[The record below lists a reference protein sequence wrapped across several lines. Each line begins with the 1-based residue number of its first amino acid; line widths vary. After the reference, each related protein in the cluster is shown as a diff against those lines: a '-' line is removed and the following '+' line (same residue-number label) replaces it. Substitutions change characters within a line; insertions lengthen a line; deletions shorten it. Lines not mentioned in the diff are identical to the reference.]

1 MMRGEAIDGSTA
13 VRRGIV
19 SGNSALPPEHVRKV
33 LDFAAFLHYRLAQ
46 QADLLQ
52 ARREQAAARM
62 SSRRQRIGPIDVKAA
77 DLVEAGRTA
86 RVAEILP
93 EGHSR

>member
-1 MMRGEAIDGSTA
+1 MEVQQYEEALLAEI
-13 VRRGIV
+13 RR
-19 SGNSALPPEHVRKV
+19 LPPEHVREV
-33 LDFAAFLHYRLAQ
+33 LDFAVFLRYRLAQ

-52 ARREQAAARM
+52 ARREKAAARM

-77 DLVEAGRTA
+77 DLVEAGRAA

-93 EGHSR
+93 EGHSQ

>member
-1 MMRGEAIDGSTA
+1 MEVQQYEEALLAEI
-13 VRRGIV
+13 RR
-19 SGNSALPPEHVRKV
+19 LPPEHVREV
-33 LDFAAFLHYRLAQ
+33 LDFAAFLRYRLAQ

-52 ARREQAAARM
+52 EKREKAAARM
-62 SSRRQRIGPIDVKAA
+62 AARRQRIGPIDVKAA
-77 DLVEAGRTA
+77 DLVEAGRAA

>member
-1 MMRGEAIDGSTA
+1 MEVQQYEEALLAEI
-13 VRRGIV
+13 RW
-19 SGNSALPPEHVRKV
+19 LPPEHVREV
-33 LDFAAFLHYRLAQ
+33 FDFAAFLRYRLSQ
-46 QADLLQ
+46 EADLLQ
-52 ARREQAAARM
+52 ARREKAAARM

-77 DLVEAGRTA
+77 DLVEAGRAA

>member
-1 MMRGEAIDGSTA
+1 MEVQQYEEALLEEI
-13 VRRGIV
+13 RR
-19 SGNSALPPEHVRKV
+19 LPPEHVREV
-33 LDFAAFLHYRLAQ
+33 LDFAAFLRYRLSQ

-52 ARREQAAARM
+52 ARREKAAARM
-62 SSRRQRIGPIDVKAA
+62 ASRRQRIGPIDVKAA
-77 DLVEAGRTA
+77 DLVEAGRAA

>member
-19 SGNSALPPEHVRKV
+19 SGNSALPPEHVREV
-33 LDFAAFLHYRLAQ
+33 LDFAAFLRYRLAQ

-77 DLVEAGRTA
+77 DLVEAGRAA

-93 EGHSR
+93 EGQSR

>member
-1 MMRGEAIDGSTA
+1 MEVQQYEEALLAEI
-13 VRRGIV
+13 RR
-19 SGNSALPPEHVRKV
+19 LPPEHVREV
-33 LDFAAFLHYRLAQ
+33 LDFAAFLRYRLAQ

-62 SSRRQRIGPIDVKAA
+62 SSRRQCIGPIDVKAA
-77 DLVEAGRTA
+77 DLVEAGRAA
-86 RVAEILP
+86 RVAEIFP

>member
-1 MMRGEAIDGSTA
+1 MEAQQYEEALLAEI
-13 VRRGIV
+13 RR
-19 SGNSALPPEHVRKV
+19 LPPEHVREV
-33 LDFAAFLHYRLAQ
+33 LDFAAFLRYRLTQ

-52 ARREQAAARM
+52 ARREKAAARM
-62 SSRRQRIGPIDVKAA
+62 ASRRQRIGPIDVKAA
-77 DLVEAGRTA
+77 DLVEAGRAA

>member
-1 MMRGEAIDGSTA
+1 MEVQQYEEALLAEI
-13 VRRGIV
+13 RQ
-19 SGNSALPPEHVRKV
+19 LPPEHVREV
-33 LDFAAFLHYRLAQ
+33 LDFAAFLRYRLAQ

-52 ARREQAAARM
+52 ARREKAAARM

-77 DLVEAGRTA
+77 DLVEAGRAA

-93 EGHSR
+93 EGQSR